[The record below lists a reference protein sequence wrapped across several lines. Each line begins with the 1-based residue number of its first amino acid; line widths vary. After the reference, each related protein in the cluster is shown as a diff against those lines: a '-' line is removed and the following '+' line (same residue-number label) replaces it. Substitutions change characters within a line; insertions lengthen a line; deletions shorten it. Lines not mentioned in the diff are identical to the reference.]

1 LELQFTGYL
10 VIERCELPNVFL
22 IAYVCFALFGVYYVV
37 SGILMHKES
46 KRIKKLNETVD
57 NLLNNDYDYDI
68 IEPDVMGFTHPI
80 PKTDRNLYDTA
91 TNRLVWDARTQT
103 WTKVRH

>member
-1 LELQFTGYL
+1 MHN
-10 VIERCELPNVFL
+10 IFL
-22 IAYVCFALFGVYYVV
+22 LAYGACILFGVYYVV

-68 IEPDVMGFTHPI
+68 IDPDGMGFTHPI

-91 TNRLVWDARTQT
+91 TNRLVWNVRTQS
-103 WTKVRH
+103 WTKIRH